1 MDTVTDVTTACKTA
15 VDILTD
21 LLCFDMME
29 SGILELHKQDITV
42 FSFLHENIKLFATQA
57 KVTGVVLT
65 VSTEPVE
72 TDVLIN
78 NNNNSNIGHNV
89 PNLVNNSWIGRYVHQ
104 HINYI
109 ILCKIFTFDTME

>member
-1 MDTVTDVTTACKTA
+1 
-15 VDILTD
+15 
-21 LLCFDMME
+21 MME

-65 VSTEPVE
+65 VSTETVE
-72 TDVLIN
+72 TDVLIH

-89 PNLVNNSWIGRYVHQ
+89 PNLVNNSWIGRYVH
-104 HINYI
+104 
-109 ILCKIFTFDTME
+109 